1 MQVTSLDV
9 FVYSDN
15 FTRVFIHKSTSLIG
29 KWIIYAYANLWTS
42 QLADWKSHGLD
53 SLLTS

>member
-1 MQVTSLDV
+1 MQVTSLYV

-29 KWIIYAYANLWTS
+29 KWLIYAYAKL
-42 QLADWKSHGLD
+42 
-53 SLLTS
+53 